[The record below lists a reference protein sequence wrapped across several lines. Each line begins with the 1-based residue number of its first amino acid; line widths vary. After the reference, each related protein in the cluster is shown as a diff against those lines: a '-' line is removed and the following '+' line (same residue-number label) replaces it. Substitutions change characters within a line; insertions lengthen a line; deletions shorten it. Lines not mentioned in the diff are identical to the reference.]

1 MKDYREAV
9 VRDVKAKKDTVI
21 KFLGFKDREPRPVMM
36 KKIDKGLEDFEQY
49 INLSYGYC
57 LNEEE
62 MYADIVYTIGED
74 FEKEI
79 EKLIESGMAFPAMV
93 LDKVGIVT
101 LDMYR
106 KHIMKEIY
114 EVSGLSVKKYVYPG
128 TKTHPVSFQ
137 KEIYENVG
145 LNTVKINEYN
155 QLYPVKSVAIRALLQ
170 KGESLKEFSPCDG
183 CEAKCEMKGS
193 F

>member
-57 LNEEE
+57 LNEDE
-62 MYADIVYTIGED
+62 MYADIVYTIGEN

-145 LNTVKINEYN
+145 LDTVKINEYN
-155 QLYPVKSVAIRALLQ
+155 QLYPVKSVAIRALLH
-170 KGESLKEFSPCDG
+170 KGESLKEFSPCEG

>member
-1 MKDYREAV
+1 MKDYREEV

-36 KKIDKGLEDFEQY
+36 KKIDKGLLDFEKY
-49 INLSYGYC
+49 INLSYGYR
-57 LNEEE
+57 LNEDE

-114 EVSGLSVKKYVYPG
+114 EISGLSVKKYVYPG

-145 LNTVKINEYN
+145 LDTVKINEYN
-155 QLYPVKSVAIRALLQ
+155 QLYPVKSVAIRAILQ
-170 KGESLKEFSPCDG
+170 KGDTMNEFYPCNG

>member
-57 LNEEE
+57 LNEDE
-62 MYADIVYTIGED
+62 MYADIVYTIGEN

-170 KGESLKEFSPCDG
+170 KGESLKELSPCEG

>member
-1 MKDYREAV
+1 MKDYREEV

-36 KKIDKGLEDFEQY
+36 KKIDQGLLDFEKY
-49 INLSYGYC
+49 INLSYGYR
-57 LNEEE
+57 LNEDE

-79 EKLIESGMAFPAMV
+79 EQLIESGMAFPAMV

-114 EVSGLSVKKYVYPG
+114 EISGLSVKKYVYPG

-145 LNTVKINEYN
+145 LDTVKINEYN

-170 KGESLKEFSPCDG
+170 KSEGLKEFYPCDG

-193 F
+193 L

>member
-1 MKDYREAV
+1 MKDYREEV

-36 KKIDKGLEDFEQY
+36 KKIDQGLLDFEKY
-49 INLSYGYC
+49 INLSYGYR
-57 LNEEE
+57 LNEDE

-79 EKLIESGMAFPAMV
+79 EKLIESGLAFPAMV

-114 EVSGLSVKKYVYPG
+114 EISGLSVKKYVYPG

-145 LNTVKINEYN
+145 IDTVKINEYN

-170 KGESLKEFSPCDG
+170 KGETMNEFSPCDG

-193 F
+193 L

>member
-57 LNEEE
+57 LNEDE
-62 MYADIVYTIGED
+62 MYADIVYTIGEN

-137 KEIYENVG
+137 KEIYKNVG
-145 LNTVKINEYN
+145 LDTVKINEYN
-155 QLYPVKSVAIRALLQ
+155 QLYPVKSVAIRVLLQ
-170 KGESLKEFSPCDG
+170 KSESLKEFSPCEG

>member
-1 MKDYREAV
+1 MKDYREEV

-36 KKIDKGLEDFEQY
+36 KKIDKGLLDFEKY
-49 INLSYGYC
+49 INLSYGYR
-57 LNEEE
+57 LNEDE

-114 EVSGLSVKKYVYPG
+114 EISGLSVKRYVYPG

-145 LNTVKINEYN
+145 IDTVKINEYN

-170 KGESLKEFSPCDG
+170 KSEGLKEFSLCDG

-193 F
+193 L